1 MTEHTLAHTQTQ
13 LTLLQEKN
21 GCCRI
26 TIFHYPCALRIY
38 TAAWL
43 AHISAAVFNL
53 IPKCDLFIGINAQ
66 ARKLQKSRSRVT
78 STLIERTMGRSH
90 KLWRSKSE
98 MDLLDSDKTETKQDV
113 DHDECPKDLNQA
125 SVPSHKQPQTSP
137 EQSHIQSLAAPSE
150 GDGGSQTKT
159 ETLCPSRPGGER
171 EAEESEREETE
182 SSGDNTTQY
191 SIHPPHDC
199 PYLLLL
205 QGCSPAQVSHSDSHP
220 RRSSVAWISI
230 KLSVWTDIVLNQSGC
245 RAKIKSNHQV

>member
-1 MTEHTLAHTQTQ
+1 M
-13 LTLLQEKN
+13 
-21 GCCRI
+21 
-26 TIFHYPCALRIY
+26 
-38 TAAWL
+38 
-43 AHISAAVFNL
+43 FNL

-98 MDLLDSDKTETKQDV
+98 MDLLDSDKTETKQD
-113 DHDECPKDLNQA
+113 LNQA
-125 SVPSHKQPQTSP
+125 SVASHKQPQTSP

-150 GDGGSQTKT
+150 GDGGSQTRT
-159 ETLCPSRPGGER
+159 ESLCPSRPGGER
-171 EAEESEREETE
+171 EGEESEREETE

-205 QGCSPAQVSHSDSHP
+205 QGCSLAQVSHSDSHP
-220 RRSSVAWISI
+220 RLTIGALLWLGSA
-230 KLSVWTDIVLNQSGC
+230 
-245 RAKIKSNHQV
+245 